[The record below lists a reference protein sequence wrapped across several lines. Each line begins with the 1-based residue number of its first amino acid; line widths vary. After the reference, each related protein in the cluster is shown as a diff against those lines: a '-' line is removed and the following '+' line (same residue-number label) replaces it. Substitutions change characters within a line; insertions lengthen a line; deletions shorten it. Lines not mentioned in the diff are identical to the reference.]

1 MAIDLREEEDDERG
15 RVFYWAR
22 ERGLWL
28 YVTAFFIVSILIH
41 GSGFYLFQVV
51 YPSPV
56 RKETDPQQINILD
69 ASNPS
74 VRTILQRASDRAI
87 YLKPASTAADVR
99 IRLKDNPVRFTPA
112 FQETEIPLEPLR
124 YHWTIPGMITPLSQS
139 GSGDNASG
147 KPVSGKLTVRLS
159 ETLRNRG
166 IAPWSIMKDYF
177 EMAEALPSLHFEV
190 EVSPEGN
197 VRIASIESELEPD
210 EEEELRA
217 LVESTL
223 RFNPGNEAETGS
235 MEIFVEG

>member
-1 MAIDLREEEDDERG
+1 MGEEEDERG

-28 YVTAFFIVSILIH
+28 YVIAFFIVSILIH

-56 RKETDPQQINILD
+56 RKESDPEKITILD
-69 ASNPS
+69 ISNPS
-74 VRTILQRASDRAI
+74 VRTILQRVSDRTI
-87 YLKPASTAADVR
+87 YLKPASTSADVR
-99 IRLKDNPVRFTPA
+99 VRLKDNPVRFTPA
-112 FQETEIPLEPLR
+112 FQEAEIPLEPLL
-124 YHWTIPGMITPLSQS
+124 YHWAIPGTITPLKNY
-139 GSGDNASG
+139 GSGAPAGGS
-147 KPVSGKLTVRLS
+147 PVSGKLTVRLS
-159 ETLRNRG
+159 ETLRVRG

-177 EMAEALPSLHFEV
+177 EMAQALPSLHFEV

-197 VRIASIESELEPD
+197 VKIASIESELDFE

-223 RFNPGNEAETGS
+223 RFNPGSGPETGS